1 MKSIEFYYDYGSPTS
16 YLAWTKIINV
26 DSESYKVSY
35 FPVLLGGIFKA
46 TDNKAPGLVVPKAK
60 WMLNDVKMYYWIAD
74 SIFFE
79 TTVELTIEK
88 WRFSL

>member
-16 YLAWTKIINV
+16 YLAWTQIKNL

-46 TDNKAPGLVVPKAK
+46 TDFEYNDNGLNVWFSSANS
-60 WMLNDVKMYYWIAD
+60 LS
-74 SIFFE
+74 SI
-79 TTVELTIEK
+79 
-88 WRFSL
+88 RP